1 MKKEVNAIGD
11 ICPIPLV
18 KAKEAIKELNGAG
31 TVEVLVDN
39 EIAVQNLTK
48 MAQQKDYG
56 CVSQKVKEQEYKVTL
71 TVGETQSIG
80 GENGKENSKEN
91 NKENSKENSISN
103 NNQNDNNN
111 QNQNESE
118 SMIMCTPAKKNTLVV
133 ISSNTM
139 GEGNPEL
146 GKTLL
151 KGFIYALAQ
160 QDELPEQMLFY
171 NGGAYLT
178 CEGSPSLEDLKSLEE
193 QGVEIRTC
201 GTCLNFYGLTEKL
214 QVGEVT
220 NMYDIV
226 ERMSK
231 ADRIIKP

>member
-48 MAQQKDYG
+48 MAQQKGYG
-56 CVSQKVKEQEYKVTL
+56 CESQKVKEQEYKVTL
-71 TVGETQSIG
+71 TVGETQSTS
-80 GENGKENSKEN
+80 GENGKENSTG
-91 NKENSKENSISN
+91 NSVEDK
-103 NNQNDNNN
+103 DNEN

-151 KGFIYALAQ
+151 KGFIYALVQ
-160 QDELPEQMLFY
+160 QDELPDQMLFY

>member
-48 MAQQKDYG
+48 MAQQKGYG

-80 GENGKENSKEN
+80 EENGKENSKEN
-91 NKENSKENSISN
+91 SVSD
-103 NNQNDNNN
+103 NNQNDNKN
-111 QNQNESE
+111 QNQNENE
-118 SMIMCTPAKKNTLVV
+118 SMIMCTPVKKNTLVV

-160 QDELPEQMLFY
+160 QDELPDQMLFY

-231 ADRIIKP
+231 ADRILKP

>member
-31 TVEVLVDN
+31 VVEVLVDN

-48 MAQQKDYG
+48 MAQQKGYG
-56 CVSQKVKEQEYKVTL
+56 CASQKIKEQEYQVTL
-71 TVGETQSIG
+71 TVGETQSTSGENDGKISIG
-80 GENGKENSKEN
+80 GMD
-91 NKENSKENSISN
+91 NK
-103 NNQNDNNN
+103 NQNEN
-111 QNQNESE
+111 QNQNENESE
-118 SMIMCTPAKKNTLVV
+118 SMIKCTPSKKNTLVV

-151 KGFIYALAQ
+151 KGFIYALTQ
-160 QDELPEQMLFY
+160 QDELPDQMLFY

-201 GTCLNFYGLTEKL
+201 GTCLNFYGLTDKL

-220 NMYDIV
+220 NMYDIA

>member
-48 MAQQKDYG
+48 MAQQKGYG
-56 CVSQKVKEQEYKVTL
+56 CESQKIKEQEYKVML
-71 TVGETQSIG
+71 TVGETQSTS
-80 GENGKENSKEN
+80 GENGKENSTG
-91 NKENSKENSISN
+91 NSAEDK
-103 NNQNDNNN
+103 DNEN
-111 QNQNESE
+111 QNQNERE

-151 KGFIYALAQ
+151 KGFIYALVQ
-160 QDELPEQMLFY
+160 QDELPDQMLFY

>member
-71 TVGETQSIG
+71 TVGETQSTS
-80 GENGKENSKEN
+80 GENSTGNSVEDK
-91 NKENSKENSISN
+91 
-103 NNQNDNNN
+103 DNEN

-139 GEGNPEL
+139 GEGDPEL
-146 GKTLL
+146 GKTLI

-160 QDELPEQMLFY
+160 QDELPDQMLFY